1 MSIYCIINSD
11 DYVINKIYY
20 DATTTVECPHPAYPD
35 CQVILSTGAEQI
47 GWKYVDGA
55 FVAPPIDP
63 ASPPPPPLI
72 VPQDTASG
80 NARGIYSQASPET
93 DPTLV
98 ATLQAQVQS
107 LTASLAQVMSTL
119 NTITVPNA

>member
-63 ASPPPPPLI
+63 TSPPPPPLI
-72 VPQDTASG
+72 VPQDT
-80 NARGIYSQASPET
+80 
-93 DPTLV
+93 TLV